1 MTVLVP
7 PPGQVLHWL
16 GGPVDV
22 RVEIDTGLEGTT
34 LGDWDGALWDTD
46 LWGLDDPGWADLTPY
61 VFSVSI
67 DGGSR
72 RWGERFDARSAV
84 VTVDDTTGIFTPES
98 GVEPWPL
105 PFRPG
110 RTLRIVAIP
119 DATTGTKVALFTG
132 EIDSTEDRYDDAG
145 HHITTD
151 IICNDFL
158 ARMAR
163 VNPLMM
169 ATATGVQSTD
179 ERVDAALDRMAVP
192 PTTRDIQ
199 TGLHTMQTSFLA
211 QTVLEECQRAADA
224 EGGAFY
230 IAPDGVP
237 TFRARD
243 WLITDPRSVNIQ
255 GYLGYTS
262 LPVPGS
268 AAVWDTALWDTGV
281 WEGFERNAAHILSV
295 QTSWETARIV
305 NQVAF
310 ARVGSEVQEAEDVP
324 SQDEHGIRSYQRTDL
339 ENNTDTEVAFLAAR
353 HVAAFKDSRMRVE
366 EVTIATVEDEEGEDR
381 HRLLYDTKFG
391 DRLSILIQSA
401 WGWSV
406 EKEVHV
412 MGISHQITADDWIA
426 TFQLDDAQT
435 YEGSI

>member
-7 PPGQVLHWL
+7 PPGQILHWL

-22 RVEIDTGLEGTT
+22 RVEIDTGLEGSA
-34 LGDWDGALWDTD
+34 LADWDGAQWDEE

-61 VFSVSI
+61 VFAVNI
-67 DGGSR
+67 NGGSR

-98 GVEPWPL
+98 GVDPWPL

-119 DATTGTKVALFTG
+119 DESTGVKWPIFTG
-132 EIDSTEDRYDDAG
+132 EIDSTQDLYDDAG
-145 HHITTD
+145 HAITTD
-151 IICNDFL
+151 IFCNDFL

-169 ATATGVQSTD
+169 ATATGVQTTD
-179 ERVDAALDRMAVP
+179 ERVDAALDRMSDP
-192 PTTRDIQ
+192 PERDVQ

-230 IAPDGVP
+230 MSGDGTA

-243 WLITDPRSVNIQ
+243 WLITDARSVNIQ
-255 GYLGYTS
+255 GYLGYTE
-262 LPVPGS
+262 LPVPAS
-268 AAVWDTALWDTGV
+268 ASVWDTAVWDTDI

-295 QTSWETARIV
+295 TASWETARIV
-305 NQVAF
+305 NDVSF
-310 ARVGSEVQEAEDVP
+310 ARVGSVVQESEDLT
-324 SQDEHGIRSYQRTDL
+324 SQDQHGIRSYQRTDL
-339 ENNTDTEVAFLAAR
+339 ENNADTEVAFLADR
-353 HVAAFKDSRMRVE
+353 HVTAFKDSRMRVE
-366 EVTIATVEDEEGEDR
+366 EVTVTTVEDAEGEDR
-381 HRLLYDTKFG
+381 HRLFYDTQFG

-412 MGISHQITADDWIA
+412 MGISHQITGDDWTA